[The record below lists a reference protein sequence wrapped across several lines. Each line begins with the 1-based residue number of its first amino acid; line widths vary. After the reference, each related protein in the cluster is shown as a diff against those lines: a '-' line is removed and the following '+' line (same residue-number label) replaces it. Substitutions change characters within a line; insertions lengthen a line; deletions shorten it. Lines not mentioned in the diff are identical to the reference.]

1 MLSPLE
7 QFKITYLLDL
17 SYPLIDL
24 SISIIGVILMIF
36 WISLFFI
43 RINNLNK
50 LNYLILEIINTLNKE
65 FLSILKINNS
75 NYLPLIIFIFIYT
88 LICNLLGLIPYSFT
102 LTSQISL
109 TLLWSSSIMI
119 TVTYLGIKKHK
130 IAFLNLFIPNGVPK
144 LLIPYIFLIE
154 LISYLSRVLSLA
166 IRLSTN
172 MIAGHVLIYIISWF
186 GYKMNLIIKGFVII
200 PILLL
205 ILILEIG
212 VSIIQGYVLSVLI
225 ATYIKDSIEL
235 H

>member
-1 MLSPLE
+1 MRN
-7 QFKITYLLDL
+7 I
-17 SYPLIDL
+17 
-24 SISIIGVILMIF
+24 
-36 WISLFFI
+36 
-43 RINNLNK
+43 
-50 LNYLILEIINTLNKE
+50 
-65 FLSILKINNS
+65 
-75 NYLPLIIFIFIYT
+75 LIIYIY
-88 LICNLLGLIPYSFT
+88 IYS
-102 LTSQISL
+102 
-109 TLLWSSSIMI
+109 
-119 TVTYLGIKKHK
+119 YLNDLDNCK
-130 IAFLNLFIPNGVPK
+130 
-144 LLIPYIFLIE
+144 YIFLIE